1 MIQSA
6 TTTPAKPTT
15 STSRNRRIRRFASTP
30 APSSV
35 RSSGMGRP
43 TPPPTRMRKRPRSRA
58 GIRTPLIAARRRPG
72 KAATP
77 CQRGAAKRTLP
88 RMPADETYSE
98 IVLDVS
104 DGVATVTLN
113 RPERLNAYTPTMAR
127 ELHEAFAVC
136 DADDAVRAIVVTGA
150 GRGFCAGADL
160 ARGGAAF
167 DRTAEAE
174 YERGGGPADQP
185 WRKPPRAVA
194 AWDVRKPIIAAINGA
209 AVGVGATL
217 PMQWDIRI
225 AAESARIGFVFVRR
239 GVVPEALS
247 TWTLPRLV
255 GMARAA
261 ELLLTGRILSAR
273 EALEWGLVSRVV
285 PDAELVPTARS
296 PRRSRGRPRPSRWRS
311 PSGCSG
317 TCRRSSTSGRPTTST
332 RGPSGGRVRNPTPA
346 RACAP
351 SSSVGSRAG
360 RCGRAPRCRTSCR
373 LQGGGAE
380 RERPRRPSGPRAS
393 RSPAA
398 ARPRAPRD
406 GDRGRSRS
414 R

>member
-167 DRTAEAE
+167 DRAAETE
-174 YERGGGPADQP
+174 YERAAPADEP
-185 WRKPPRAVA
+185 WRKPRRAVA

-255 GMARAA
+255 GMSRAA
-261 ELLLTGRILSAR
+261 ELLLTGRMLSAR

-285 PDAELVPTARS
+285 PDAELVSAARALGAEIARETAPVSVAITKWMLWHMAAEVDLARADDLDA
-296 PRRSRGRPRPSRWRS
+296 RAFWW
-311 PSGCSG
+311 SG
-317 TCRRSSTSGRPTTST
+317 TQPDAREG
-332 RGPSGGRVRNPTPA
+332 VRA
-346 RACAP
+346 FLEK
-351 SSSVGSRAG
+351 
-360 RCGRAPRCRTSCR
+360 RAPRWSM
-373 LQGGGAE
+373 
-380 RERPRRPSGPRAS
+380 RPSADMPDFL
-393 RSPAA
+393 P
-398 ARPRAPRD
+398 PP
-406 GDRGRSRS
+406 GRR

>member
-113 RPERLNAYTPTMAR
+113 RPERLNAYTPTMGQ
-127 ELHEAFAVC
+127 ELAEAFAVC

-160 ARGGAAF
+160 ARGGASF
-167 DRTAEAE
+167 DRDAAAE
-174 YERGGGPADQP
+174 YRATPPDRP
-185 WRKPPRAVA
+185 WEKPRRAIA
-194 AWDVRKPIIAAINGA
+194 PWDVRKPIIAAINGP

-217 PMQWDIRI
+217 PMQWDIRL
-225 AAESARIGFVFVRR
+225 AAESAKIGFVFVRR

-247 TWTLPRLV
+247 TWIMPRLV

-261 ELLLTGRILSAR
+261 ELLLTGRILDAR
-273 EALEWGLVSRVV
+273 EALAFGIVSRVV
-285 PDAELVPTARS
+285 PDAELLPAARALAAEIARETAPVSVAIAKWLLWGMASETDLARADDLDARAFWWTGTQPDAREGVRAFLEKRP
-296 PRRSRGRPRPSRWRS
+296 PRWSMRPSRDLPAFLPP
-311 PSGCSG
+311 PS
-317 TCRRSSTSGRPTTST
+317 RRR
-332 RGPSGGRVRNPTPA
+332 
-346 RACAP
+346 
-351 SSSVGSRAG
+351 
-360 RCGRAPRCRTSCR
+360 
-373 LQGGGAE
+373 
-380 RERPRRPSGPRAS
+380 
-393 RSPAA
+393 
-398 ARPRAPRD
+398 
-406 GDRGRSRS
+406 
-414 R
+414 

>member
-1 MIQSA
+1 
-6 TTTPAKPTT
+6 
-15 STSRNRRIRRFASTP
+15 
-30 APSSV
+30 
-35 RSSGMGRP
+35 
-43 TPPPTRMRKRPRSRA
+43 
-58 GIRTPLIAARRRPG
+58 
-72 KAATP
+72 
-77 CQRGAAKRTLP
+77 
-88 RMPADETYSE
+88 MPADETITEVYSE
-98 IVLDVS
+98 ILLDVS

-127 ELHEAFAVC
+127 ELHEAFAAC

-285 PDAELVPTARS
+285 ADAELLATARALAS
-296 PRRSRGRPRPSRWRS
+296 EIARETAPVSVAITKWMLWHMQAELDL
-311 PSGCSG
+311 
-317 TCRRSSTSGRPTTST
+317 
-332 RGPSGGRVRNPTPA
+332 VRADDLDA
-346 RACAP
+346 RAFWWTGTQPDAREG
-351 SSSVGSRAG
+351 VRAFLEK
-360 RCGRAPRCRTSCR
+360 RAPRWSM
-373 LQGGGAE
+373 
-380 RERPRRPSGPRAS
+380 RPSIDMPDFL
-393 RSPAA
+393 P
-398 ARPRAPRD
+398 PP
-406 GDRGRSRS
+406 GRR

>member
-136 DADDAVRAIVVTGA
+136 DADD
-150 GRGFCAGADL
+150 L

-255 GMARAA
+255 GMSRAA
-261 ELLLTGRILSAR
+261 ELLLTGRMLSAR

-285 PDAELVPTARS
+285 PDAELVSA
-296 PRRSRGRPRPSRWRS
+296 
-311 PSGCSG
+311 
-317 TCRRSSTSGRPTTST
+317 
-332 RGPSGGRVRNPTPA
+332 A
-346 RACAP
+346 RA
-351 SSSVGSRAG
+351 
-360 RCGRAPRCRTSCR
+360 
-373 LQGGGAE
+373 LGAE
-380 RERPRRPSGPRAS
+380 IARETAPVSVAITKWMLWHM
-393 RSPAA
+393 AA
-398 ARPRAPRD
+398 E
-406 GDRGRSRS
+406 
-414 R
+414 